1 MFLAY
6 DSMELPRMTEEKKP
20 SKAKEKKPKP
30 EPSKAKEKKPSKGIW
45 HGGKGS
51 RQRSRKGDQ
60 KKYADSWDKIWG
72 KTHEGNEEE

>member
-20 SKAKEKKPKP
+20 SKAE
-30 EPSKAKEKKPSKGIW
+30 EKKPSKGIW

-51 RQRSRKGDQ
+51 RKRSRKGDQ
-60 KKYADSWDKIWG
+60 KKYADAWDKIWG